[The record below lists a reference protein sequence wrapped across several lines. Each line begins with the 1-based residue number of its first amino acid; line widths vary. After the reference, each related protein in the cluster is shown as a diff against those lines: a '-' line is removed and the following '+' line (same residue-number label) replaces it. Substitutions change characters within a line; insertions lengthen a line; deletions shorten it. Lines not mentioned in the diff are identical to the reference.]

1 MNRRKFIHSLS
12 LLPLSGLAFAAPQ
25 AAKKKSAALKV
36 SLNAYSFNKLLNDAI
51 RGRGEGVTL
60 MQLLDFCAKNKFD
73 GFDATG
79 YFMPGYPAVPPDSYI
94 DGLKKKAADLGIG
107 ISGTGVRNN
116 FTTADAAVRQE
127 GVNHIKQF
135 VEVAARLGAPV
146 IRVFADTQMRAE
158 TWESVSKSATRAQVQ
173 DWIAANLREC
183 ADHAAKFKVK
193 IGVQNH
199 GDFLK
204 TGQELLTLIKAVGS
218 PWCGPIVDTA
228 TTRLPDRT
236 RFRSSPHGRPAGR
249 SSRARSV
256 RKAKSPPTSLS
267 SLKSSAPPATGYL
280 PSKPSHRAARRERNG
295 SRISRAASRRHREDR
310 MGRHHEIRYVHPR
323 TLLHGRHRLCAPK
336 AHQKARAAP
345 RESKSPTL
353 LLGPADLLRGDW
365 QGEGY
370 VAQIIRA
377 DDHLL
382 GPGSAPRRGRE

>member
-1 MNRRKFIHSLS
+1 
-12 LLPLSGLAFAAPQ
+12 LSGVAVAAPQ
-25 AAKKKSAALKV
+25 AAKKKSAKLQV

-94 DGLKKKAADLGIG
+94 VGLKKKAADLGIG

-127 GVNHIKQF
+127 GVNHIKQY

-158 TWESVSKSATRAQVQ
+158 TWESVSKGATRAQVKE
-173 DWIAANLREC
+173 WIAANLREC

-218 PWCGPIVDTA
+218 PWCGPIVDTGYFK
-228 TTRLPDRT
+228 TPD
-236 RFRSSPHGRPAGR
+236 PYVDIALV
-249 SSRARSV
+249 A
-256 RKAKSPPTSLS
+256 PTSVNWQVKQSPLGEES
-267 SLKSSAPPATGYL
+267 EVPTDLPKLLRIVRNSGYTGYL
-280 PSKPSHRAARRERNG
+280 PIETLS
-295 SRISRAASRRHREDR
+295 
-310 MGRHHEIRYVHPR
+310 PR
-323 TLLHGRHRLCAPK
+323 GQPYDPYAVV
-336 AHQKARAAP
+336 
-345 RESKSPTL
+345 
-353 LLGPADLLRGDW
+353 PAFLKQLRDAI
-365 QGEGY
+365 
-370 VAQIIRA
+370 AQTA
-377 DDHLL
+377 
-382 GPGSAPRRGRE
+382 